1 MLFAIASANRDPA
14 AFEEPNVFKTD
25 RPPKPILATFGP
37 GPRMCPGQHL
47 ARKELALV
55 LDVVLER
62 LPNLVLLDPVA
73 SQPVG
78 AIIRGPH
85 TLPVATE

>member
-1 MLFAIASANRDPA
+1 
-14 AFEEPNVFKTD
+14 
-25 RPPKPILATFGP
+25 
-37 GPRMCPGQHL
+37 
-47 ARKELALV
+47 LV

-62 LPNLVLLDPVA
+62 LPNLVLLDQEA

-85 TLPVATE
+85 TLPVATG

>member
-1 MLFAIASANRDPA
+1 MLFAISSANRDPA
-14 AFEEPNVFKTD
+14 AFQDPNVFKTD

-62 LPNLVLLDPVA
+62 IPTGRSHHTWTAYAAGGDGIA
-73 SQPVG
+73 S
-78 AIIRGPH
+78 AS
-85 TLPVATE
+85 

>member
-1 MLFAIASANRDPA
+1 MLFQ
-14 AFEEPNVFKTD
+14 VT
-25 RPPKPILATFGP
+25 TFGP

-62 LPNLVLLDPVA
+62 LPNLVLLDQEA
-73 SQPVG
+73 AQPSG
-78 AIIRGPH
+78 AVIRGPH
-85 TLPVATE
+85 ALPVATG